1 MPINFEG
8 VITLKKA
15 VHFGAGN
22 IGRGFIGLLLSKAG
36 YHVTFVDVAASLVD
50 DINALGKYYV
60 QIVGDEP
67 KRILVENVSAINSDK
82 NLDALLDAITDADIV
97 TTAIGP
103 NILKFIAPNIAKGLV
118 KRIATNDTPLNI
130 IACENMVG
138 GSTALK
144 NFVYA
149 ALPDDAKPK
158 VDKLIG
164 FPDAAVDRIVP
175 LQKNEEKLLVQVEPY
190 AEWDVDSNGI
200 VGEAPVIEGMTLVDN
215 LSAYIERKLFTVN
228 TGHASIAYIS
238 YQKGIADISSAMK
251 NADVVE
257 MARRVWKE
265 TGTLLIDKYGFDPDK
280 HWKYVETTESR
291 FANPFLSDEVTRV
304 ARGPVRKLSPK
315 DRLVSPA
322 TQLIERGKT
331 PEALATVIAAALKFD
346 FNGDKEAVEVQ
357 EYIKANG
364 MDAAIT
370 HFTGAEAGSKL
381 FELIKAEI

>member
-1 MPINFEG
+1 M
-8 VITLKKA
+8 KKA

-50 DINALGKYYV
+50 DINELGKYYV

-228 TGHASIAYIS
+228 TGHASIAYLS

-381 FELIKAEI
+381 FELVKTKI

>member
-1 MPINFEG
+1 M
-8 VITLKKA
+8 KKA

-36 YHVTFVDVAASLVD
+36 YHVTFVDVAAPLVD
-50 DINALGKYYV
+50 DINALGKYNV
-60 QIVGDEP
+60 QIFGREDKIQVD
-67 KRILVENVSAINSDK
+67 NVSAINSNDH
-82 NLDALLDAITDADIV
+82 LDDLLNAIVEADIV

-103 NILKFIAPNIAKGLV
+103 NILKFIAPNIAKGLI
-118 KRIATNDTPLNI
+118 KRVAVNETPLNI

-144 NFVYA
+144 NFVYQN
-149 ALPDDAKPK
+149 LTDDAKPK

-190 AEWDVDSNGI
+190 AEWDVDSKGM
-200 VGEAPVIEGMTLVDN
+200 VGETPSIEGMTIVDN

-228 TGHASIAYIS
+228 TGHASIAYLA
-238 YQKGIADISSAMK
+238 YQKGIKDISSAMK
-251 NADVVE
+251 DADVVE

-265 TGTLLIDKYGFDPDK
+265 TGTLLIEKYGFDPEK

-322 TQLIERGKT
+322 TQLLERDKV
-331 PEALATVIAAALKFD
+331 PEALTTVIAAALKFD
-346 FNGDKEAVEVQ
+346 YSGDKEAVEVQ
-357 EYIKANG
+357 SYIKENG
-364 MDAAIT
+364 IDAAIS
-370 HFTGAEAGSKL
+370 HFTGAASDSEL
-381 FELIKAEI
+381 FKLIKAKI

>member
-1 MPINFEG
+1 M
-8 VITLKKA
+8 KKA

-50 DINALGKYYV
+50 DINELGKYYV
-60 QIVGDEP
+60 QIVGDDP
-67 KRILVENVSAINSDK
+67 QRILVENVSAINSNT
-82 NLDALLDAITDADIV
+82 NLDALLDAITEADIV

-118 KRIATNDTPLNI
+118 KRVEVNQTPLNI

-144 NFVYA
+144 GFVYDN
-149 ALPDDAKPK
+149 LPDSAKAK
-158 VDKLIG
+158 VDELIG

-190 AEWDVDSNGI
+190 AEWDVDSTGI
-200 VGEAPVIEGMTLVDN
+200 KGEAPVIEGMTLVDN
-215 LSAYIERKLFTVN
+215 LNAYIERKLFTVN
-228 TGHASIAYIS
+228 TGHASIAYLA
-238 YQKGIADISSAMK
+238 YQKEIADISSAMK

-265 TGTLLIDKYGFDPDK
+265 TGTLLIDKYGFEPEK

-304 ARGPVRKLSPK
+304 ARGPVRKLGPK

-322 TQLIERGKT
+322 SQLLERGKV
-331 PEALATVIAAALKFD
+331 PEALTTVIAAALKFD
-346 FNGDKEAVEVQ
+346 YNGDKEAVEVQ

-370 HFTGAEAGSKL
+370 HFTGAAADSEL
-381 FELIKAEI
+381 FKLIKSKI